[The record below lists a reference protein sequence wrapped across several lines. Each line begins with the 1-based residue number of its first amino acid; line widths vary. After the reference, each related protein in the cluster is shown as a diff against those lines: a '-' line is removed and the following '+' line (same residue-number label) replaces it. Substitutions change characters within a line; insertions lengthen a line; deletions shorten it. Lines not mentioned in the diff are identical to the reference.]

1 MPEENLEIK
10 NNNNRTSKGR
20 KGGSRRSK
28 QGYIMTYSRLQKEK
42 TFDSSAFSSERT
54 SVFFIYGRVSQVC
67 PHGRKH
73 RHVTSIQL
81 CRGLCLPKR
90 LTDTPLPDVNGVG
103 VPFAIG
109 CDVVERGQKGLGVVA
124 VQVAAKGRGVADAV
138 VPADGDGGA
147 SQWHTGVAVGVKRLG
162 HATNLQ

>member
-1 MPEENLEIK
+1 MPEENLDIK
-10 NNNNRTSKGR
+10 NNNRTSKGR

-28 QGYIMTYSRLQKEK
+28 QSYIMTYSRLQKER

-54 SVFFIYGRVSQVC
+54 SVCFFIPGRVPQVC

-73 RHVTSIQL
+73 LHVTSTQL
-81 CRGLCLPKR
+81 CRRLCLPKR
-90 LTDTPLPDVNGVG
+90 LTDTPLPDVNGIG

-109 CDVVERGQKGLGVVA
+109 CNVVERGQKGLGVVA

-147 SQWHTGVAVGVKRLG
+147 SQWHTGVAVGMKRLG
-162 HATNLQ
+162 HAANLQ